1 MKKLTIS
8 SSNITQ
14 KQWNILLLELNT
26 ITKEW
31 KQYADLKIETPGLKK
46 VINWGTKRYD
56 PQENKNDK

>member
-1 MKKLTIS
+1 M
-8 SSNITQ
+8 
-14 KQWNILLLELNT
+14 LELNT